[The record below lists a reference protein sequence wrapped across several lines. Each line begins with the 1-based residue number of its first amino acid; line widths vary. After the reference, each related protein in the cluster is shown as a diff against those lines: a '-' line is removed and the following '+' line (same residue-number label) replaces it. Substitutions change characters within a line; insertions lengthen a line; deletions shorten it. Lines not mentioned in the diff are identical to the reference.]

1 MKSSF
6 RYLMML
12 AIAAVLGLTIYL
24 VGKAEPEQKALFL
37 GVDGDPRMRLCDS
50 PINGE
55 LADPAILKVMGIDTP
70 FAKAAGDKAAYRV
83 SVLRPASQESIS
95 ITFSTPEAEPGRYA
109 MVRWDGK
116 AISRAT
122 GNLDVIDAATLVYAF
137 EDAKIWG
144 DLKRTIETLARAGP
158 ATAVIEVRAPKRER
172 CISTRYDDE
181 RVRPLLAV
189 FANKLGLQ
197 PGALPI
203 DGLVSPQASFVP
215 VTPNVAPSKA
225 N

>member
-6 RYLMML
+6 RYLIML
-12 AIAAVLGLTIYL
+12 VIAAALGLTIFF

-55 LADPAILKVMGIDTP
+55 LADAAVLKAMGIDTP
-70 FAKAAGDKAAYRV
+70 FAKAAGDRAAYRV
-83 SVLRPASQESIS
+83 SVLRPANQESLS
-95 ITFSTPEAEPGRYA
+95 ITFSTPQAEPGRYT
-109 MVRWDGK
+109 MVRWDGQ
-116 AISRAT
+116 AITRAS
-122 GNLDVIDAATLVYAF
+122 GSLDVTDAATLVYAF

-144 DLKRTIETLARAGP
+144 ELKRTIETLARAGQ
-158 ATAVIEVRAPKRER
+158 ATAVIEVRAPQRER

-189 FANKLGLQ
+189 FAKYLGFQ
-197 PGALPI
+197 PEVLPLG
-203 DGLVSPQASFVP
+203 GLVSPQASFVP
-215 VTPNVAPSKA
+215 VAPSKA

>member
-6 RYLMML
+6 RYLIML
-12 AIAAVLGLTIYL
+12 AIAAALGLTIYL

-50 PINGE
+50 PVNGE
-55 LADPAILKVMGIDTP
+55 LADPAVLKAMGIDSP

-83 SVLRPASQESIS
+83 SVLRPASQESLS
-95 ITFSTPEAEPGRYA
+95 ITFSTPEAEPGRYT

-116 AISRAT
+116 AVTRAS
-122 GNLDVIDAATLVYAF
+122 GSLDVTDAATLVYAF

-144 DLKRTIETLARAGP
+144 ELKRTIETLARAGQ
-158 ATAVIEVRAPKRER
+158 ATAVIEVRAPKRDR

-189 FANKLGLQ
+189 FAKKLSFQ
-197 PGALPI
+197 PGALPVE
-203 DGLVSPQASFVP
+203 GLVSPQASFVP
-215 VTPNVAPSKA
+215 AGSSKS

>member
-6 RYLMML
+6 RYLIML

-50 PINGE
+50 PVNGE
-55 LADPAILKVMGIDTP
+55 LADLAVLKAMGIDTP
-70 FAKAAGDKAAYRV
+70 FAKAAGDKAAYRL

-95 ITFSTPEAEPGRYA
+95 ITFSTPEAEPGRYT

-116 AISRAT
+116 AVSRAS
-122 GNLDVIDAATLVYAF
+122 GSLDVTDAATFVYAF

-144 DLKRTIETLARAGP
+144 ELKRTIETLARAGQ
-158 ATAVIEVRAPKRER
+158 ATAVIEVRAPNRER
-172 CISTRYDDE
+172 CISTRFDDE

-189 FANKLGLQ
+189 FAKKLGVQ
-197 PGALPI
+197 PGALPTG
-203 DGLVSPQASFVP
+203 GLVSPEASFVP
-215 VTPNVAPSKA
+215 VAPSKA